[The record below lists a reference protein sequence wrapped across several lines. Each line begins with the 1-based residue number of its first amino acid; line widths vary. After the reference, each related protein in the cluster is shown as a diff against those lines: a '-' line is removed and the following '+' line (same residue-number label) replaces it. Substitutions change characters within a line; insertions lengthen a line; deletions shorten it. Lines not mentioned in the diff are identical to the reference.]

1 MQFISFLLTSIW
13 HPCWAWRSWR
23 GSWTSHS
30 RRENGKC
37 GNRERSQSVRM
48 MKPQLQALLVV
59 IWMGGFSLY
68 LSWASSLL
76 GARVEWVESSIYATK
91 WRQHA
96 WKETLHS
103 TTITA
108 YSRVSQFS
116 DILAQRRQSIYT
128 EALCLMHIRM
138 HIGPKSAF
146 YQCGWSQV
154 KDVNMLGRKVLF
166 FNRNGLLLSFS
177 LLWHTSS
184 M

>member
-108 YSRVSQFS
+108 YSRVSQFF
-116 DILAQRRQSIYT
+116 DIPAQRRQSIYT
-128 EALCLMHIRM
+128 GTVSHAYSYTHRAKISLFSVWVESSKGCQHA
-138 HIGPKSAF
+138 
-146 YQCGWSQV
+146 
-154 KDVNMLGRKVLF
+154 RKE
-166 FNRNGLLLSFS
+166 SFI
-177 LLWHTSS
+177 LQP
-184 M
+184 